1 MTAPDREDTE
11 DTVFLSYRQ
20 GLIRSLQSQIGDR
33 RVLEAMSR
41 VPRQRF
47 VDSKLSDAAYDDRP
61 LPIGHGQTTSQPL
74 MIAIMLQEMAL
85 VGTEKV
91 LEVGAGSGYQTAL
104 LAELANE
111 VVGVEL
117 IPSLLQKAFLVLA
130 ELDYSNVSLHLAGE
144 ELGWPEGAPYDAI
157 VVAAAAPRVP
167 VSLVDQLA
175 EAGRLVIPVGRRE
188 GQDLLLVEK
197 TAAGVTV
204 TRKGGCGFVPLIG
217 KEAFGASGREASR

>member
-1 MTAPDREDTE
+1 MAAPSREDGE
-11 DTVFLSYRQ
+11 DAVFLARRD
-20 GLIRSLQSQIGDR
+20 GMIRSLRSEIGDQ
-33 RVLEAMSR
+33 RVLQAMSR
-41 VPRQRF
+41 IPRQRF

-74 MIAIMLQEMAL
+74 MIAIMLQELAL

-111 VVGVEL
+111 VIAVEL
-117 IPSLLQKAFLVLA
+117 IPGLAQRALLVLA
-130 ELDYSNVSLHLAGE
+130 ELNYSIVSLHLARE
-144 ELGWPEGAPYDAI
+144 ELGWPDDAPYDAI
-157 VVAAAAPRVP
+157 VVSAAAPRVP

-175 EAGRLVIPVGRRE
+175 EGGRLLIPVGGRE

-217 KEAFGASGREASR
+217 KEAFGSSGH